1 MRGRAGSSILLCS
14 LGAKADW
21 APSALSAVITQGR
34 VETGFPKNQ
43 GGRRWLQ
50 GQEGSKFVRWE
61 CRAGVCEGLHLRG
74 LCGVHGPPFP
84 HPGRDKGEQSPGKS
98 PGPGRNR
105 KGVLRCPNLFTTFA
119 GLLRTPQATPPA
131 SSPSKQTSRLGTL
144 ASSPH
149 TARPLCVQ
157 VGSRVHMGAQL
168 SVCLTQGH
176 L

>member
-43 GGRRWLQ
+43 GGRWWLQ

-74 LCGVHGPPFP
+74 LCGVHGPPLSP
-84 HPGRDKGEQSPGKS
+84 PRQRQRRTVPWKVSRTRKEQKG
-98 PGPGRNR
+98 GP
-105 KGVLRCPNLFTTFA
+105 
-119 GLLRTPQATPPA
+119 
-131 SSPSKQTSRLGTL
+131 
-144 ASSPH
+144 
-149 TARPLCVQ
+149 
-157 VGSRVHMGAQL
+157 
-168 SVCLTQGH
+168 
-176 L
+176 